1 MKIKNILSVGAA
13 CSALFTGAQAQEE
26 SPFSFS
32 ASLDQNSHFMSYG
45 ANVWGDK
52 TENIGDGGTFNP
64 SVGLN
69 YALSDSSGIYA
80 GAWFDINSYDTGD
93 ISGLDLGSKVQEM
106 DLWLGYYFSVDK
118 FTFDFTYQAWLYAG
132 ENEGIFDLAISYDTT
147 FAPYVKFHN
156 RIEVVG
162 AAYDEK
168 GEPGQQKGTMIE
180 VGGTLYEGE
189 YEGIGYGVS
198 AGVGFSLDDY
208 HKAGEEGYAYSFIG
222 ASASKVIYS
231 SDSVEVD
238 LHGGLTYYDVSNTTT
253 KNTESGYLTSN
264 IGVGFSF

>member
-13 CSALFTGAQAQEE
+13 CSAFFTCAQAQEE

-45 ANVWGDK
+45 ANVWAGD

-80 GAWFDINSYDTGD
+80 GAWFDINNYTNTPDVGP
-93 ISGLDLGSKVQEM
+93 DLGSKVQEM

-118 FTFDFTYQAWLYAG
+118 FTFDFTYQAWLYNG

-156 RIEVVG
+156 RIESHNG
-162 AAYDEK
+162 IE
-168 GEPGQQKGTMIE
+168 KGTMIE

-238 LHGGLTYYDVSNTTT
+238 LHGGLTYYDTDETTT
-253 KNTESGYLTSN
+253 GNAESGYLTSN
-264 IGVGFSF
+264 IGIGFSF